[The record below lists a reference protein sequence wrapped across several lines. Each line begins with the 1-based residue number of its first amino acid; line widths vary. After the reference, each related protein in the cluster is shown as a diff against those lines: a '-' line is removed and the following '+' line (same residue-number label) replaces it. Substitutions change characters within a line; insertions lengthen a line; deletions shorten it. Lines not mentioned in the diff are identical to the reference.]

1 MAQMNTVTKLT
12 PDWKDP
18 SSLEYD
24 PLGEIRKE
32 ILPDVTPNY

>member
-1 MAQMNTVTKLT
+1 MVHQNTVTKLT
-12 PDWKDP
+12 PDLKDP

-32 ILPDVTPNY
+32 TWLDATPTY